1 MFTLI
6 LIIHIIVCFFL
17 IFIVL
22 VQSGKGAELGA
33 AFGGSS
39 QTLFGARGA
48 ATVFSKLTTIAAVV
62 FMLTSFSLA
71 VVESKGGSVVKRVPA
86 AEQRKGFPGSPTAPG
101 VPPQGS
107 QPVTPGK
114 SAAQSAPAGNI
125 PPPAAP
131 AK

>member
-1 MFTLI
+1 MYTLI
-6 LIIHIIVCFFL
+6 LIVHIIVCFFL

-62 FMLTSFSLA
+62 FMLTSLSLA
-71 VVESKGGSVVKRVPA
+71 IATAKGGSVVKRMPISGQRKNLPPMPPVPAGPVQGAQPSGNVPVPA
-86 AEQRKGFPGSPTAPG
+86 APSK
-101 VPPQGS
+101 
-107 QPVTPGK
+107 
-114 SAAQSAPAGNI
+114 
-125 PPPAAP
+125 
-131 AK
+131 